1 MPGSALST
9 CRSLDRAIGAQS
21 CPDWE
26 RCSAPHY
33 TLVALDRAIGAQ
45 SCPDWER
52 CSYMSAKRNGRTSKL
67 VLPFLFVL
75 MHDHACDKIRTRD
88 LLVRSQ
94 TLYPAELRAHKRF
107 SQTQVLYYRREGQ
120 MSSINLNFFTS
131 CRSCYF
137 QHSTGRRGPS
147 GCSGSRL
154 RRWRCRF
161 PYRGG
166 RLGSWRILR
175 RCWCR

>member
-1 MPGSALST
+1 MRAMQPARKAGDDARRAGFGSGAMPGFALHSW
-9 CRSLDRAIGAQS
+9 RSMIGQSGAQ
-21 CPDWE
+21 P
-26 RCSAPHY
+26 
-33 TLVALDRAIGAQ
+33 
-45 SCPDWER
+45 CPDWER

-120 MSSINLNFFTS
+120 MSSINLNFFIPDVYRLCHLS
-131 CRSCYF
+131 KMCR
-137 QHSTGRRGPS
+137 T
-147 GCSGSRL
+147 L
-154 RRWRCRF
+154 RR
-161 PYRGG
+161 
-166 RLGSWRILR
+166 RIHT
-175 RCWCR
+175 WIPIEG